1 MQLVKELFAASK
13 RNYTEIFEE
22 KPQFE
27 PFTGIINPD
36 EERSGYIYDP
46 VEVDVYLQI
55 KSINEINLNEE
66 YMDASIV
73 ITMEWIDKQLSW
85 QTGEIS
91 ATPSPS
97 TTTPTTTSTTT
108 STISPQQTSTT
119 ENDTTQNSTETS
131 QSSKEEAVRQERINI
146 NSIRADKDQVW
157 IPEIEIL
164 NRVNDFSPV
173 DEKKRQLKV
182 ESNGKVRYSRSYRMR
197 SMMSSSLGHY
207 PYDVQEKF
215 LLFNLLLKWSIT

>member
-1 MQLVKELFAASK
+1 MINLQK
-13 RNYTEIFEE
+13 IFEE

-27 PFTGIINPD
+27 PFTGLINPD

-46 VEVDVYLQI
+46 VEVDVYLQVRPSDFSNEQNFFNQI

-91 ATPSPS
+91 VTPSPL
-97 TTTPTTTSTTT
+97 TTSP
-108 STISPQQTSTT
+108 PQNTTT
-119 ENDTTQNSTETS
+119 ENNAAQNSTDTS
-131 QSSKEEAVRQERINI
+131 QNSKEETVSQERINI

-197 SMMSSSLGHY
+197 SMMSSSFGYY
-207 PYDVQEKF
+207 PYDVQEM
-215 LLFNLLLKWSIT
+215 LLLIK

>member
-1 MQLVKELFAASK
+1 
-13 RNYTEIFEE
+13 
-22 KPQFE
+22 
-27 PFTGIINPD
+27 
-36 EERSGYIYDP
+36 
-46 VEVDVYLQI
+46 
-55 KSINEINLNEE
+55 
-66 YMDASIV
+66 MDASIV

-91 ATPSPS
+91 VTPSPS
-97 TTTPTTTSTTT
+97 NTSP
-108 STISPQQTSTT
+108 PQNTTT
-119 ENDTTQNSTETS
+119 ENNAAQNSTDTS
-131 QSSKEEAVRQERINI
+131 QNSKEETVSQERINI

-207 PYDVQEKF
+207 PYDVQET
-215 LLFNLLLKWSIT
+215 LLSLQQSII

>member
-1 MQLVKELFAASK
+1 
-13 RNYTEIFEE
+13 
-22 KPQFE
+22 
-27 PFTGIINPD
+27 
-36 EERSGYIYDP
+36 
-46 VEVDVYLQI
+46 
-55 KSINEINLNEE
+55 
-66 YMDASIV
+66 MDASIV

-91 ATPSPS
+91 VTPSPL
-97 TTTPTTTSTTT
+97 TTSP
-108 STISPQQTSTT
+108 PQNTTT
-119 ENDTTQNSTETS
+119 ENNAAQNSTDTS
-131 QSSKEEAVRQERINI
+131 QNSKEETVSQERINI

-197 SMMSSSLGHY
+197 SMMSSSLGYY
-207 PYDVQEKF
+207 PYDVQEM
-215 LLFNLLLKWSIT
+215 LLLLYLFK